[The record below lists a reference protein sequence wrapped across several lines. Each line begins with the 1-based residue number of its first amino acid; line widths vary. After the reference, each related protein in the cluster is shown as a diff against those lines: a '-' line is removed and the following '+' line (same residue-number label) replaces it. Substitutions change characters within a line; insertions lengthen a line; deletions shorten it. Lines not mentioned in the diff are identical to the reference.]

1 MTHPGYRQFCPLAMT
16 AELLCTRWTMLV
28 LRELMAGSTR
38 FNDVRRGVPKMSPA
52 LLSKR
57 LKELEIAGV
66 IKREPAGSEKSNFE
80 YQLTPAGK
88 DLRGVVE
95 AMGFWGQR
103 WIETTS
109 SLKKQNLDVSLLM
122 WDMRRNLKPAPL
134 PKKRTVINFLYP
146 ELPASKRSWWL
157 VVEADGEVDLCWA
170 DPGFDIDLYVSTD
183 LRTMT
188 AIWMG
193 LTTVSK
199 ERDRVLLTGDRAVAS
214 TMRDWLGLSPF
225 AVERK
230 RGPTL
235 VAA

>member
-38 FNDVRRGVPKMSPA
+38 FNDLRRGVPKMSPT
-52 LLSKR
+52 LLSQR
-57 LKELEIAGV
+57 LKELEAAGV
-66 IKREPAGSEKSNFE
+66 IKRHSAASEKINFE

-88 DLRGVVE
+88 DLRSLVE

-157 VVEADGEVDLCWA
+157 VVEADGDADLCWA
-170 DPGFDIDLYVSTD
+170 DPGFEVDLYVSTD

-193 LTTVSK
+193 LTTVAREK
-199 ERDRVLLTGDRAVAS
+199 EKILLTGDRAIAS

-230 RGPTL
+230 RGLAL